1 MEYLSTL
8 VRHFEWYL
16 IIFMLVNK
24 LKVIYDIERFGVK
37 TRIPL
42 YPGENWWRWNWIRIL
57 IFILC
62 SSTSS
67 VNMMRWLKHVFLR
80 FFHQIFKVSSCFN
93 FCNFSFGWQR
103 CFSCFKYKKIKNR
116 WQIFLTWVIFL
127 IWASRED
134 WNTYIFYMQ
143 CWGLNFRLHF
153 RITS

>member
-16 IIFMLVNK
+16 RIFMLVNK

-93 FCNFSFGWQR
+93 FCNFSFGWQG

-116 WQIFLTWVIFL
+116 LTNFLNLSYFFDL
-127 IWASRED
+127 SKQRRMK
-134 WNTYIFYMQ
+134 YIYLLYAV
-143 CWGLNFRLHF
+143 WGAQF
-153 RITS
+153 

>member
-67 VNMMRWLKHVFLR
+67 VNMIRWLKHVFLR
-80 FFHQIFKVSSCFN
+80 FIKSLKFLLVLIFVTFLLVDKDASLVLN
-93 FCNFSFGWQR
+93 I
-103 CFSCFKYKKIKNR
+103 KKSKIV

-127 IWASRED
+127 IWASREE
-134 WNTYIFYMQ
+134 WNTYIYYMQ
-143 CWGLNFRLHF
+143 CGGLNFRLHF